1 MRMVGRLGWTL
12 PAAVTAL
19 ALAACSSNTAS
30 PTGATAAAAT
40 AAAEQLPAASMIVQ
54 GTVVDAAGRP
64 MAAQVECMGDVQCV
78 AFGSQ
83 VIQQDGPDDGVKTNA
98 AGGYVMVVRRTG
110 TSDRFLMNATAK
122 SYEMMI
128 RDVAFADP
136 SCTADRSD
144 CVVNVN
150 FTLAPQ
156 AD

>member
-1 MRMVGRLGWTL
+1 MVGRLGWTL
-12 PAAVTAL
+12 PALTAL

-30 PTGATAAAAT
+30 PTGATATAAS
-40 AAAEQLPAASMIVQ
+40 AAAEQVPASSILVQ
-54 GTVVDAAGRP
+54 GTVVDSAGHP

-78 AFGSQ
+78 AAGSQ

-98 AGGYVMVVRRTG
+98 AGAYTLLVRRTG
-110 TSDRFLMNATAK
+110 SSDRFMMNATAR

-128 RDVAFADP
+128 REVAYPDAT
-136 SCTADRSD
+136 CTSDRSD
-144 CVVNVN
+144 CVVTIN